1 MEEGGDDVDKK
12 LVESSNQPVAIIDN
26 SLFLY
31 FLCCIAGLSL
41 VSD

>member
-1 MEEGGDDVDKK
+1 VEEGGDDVDKK

-31 FLCCIAGLSL
+31 VLCCIAGLSL
-41 VSD
+41 VGA

>member
-12 LVESSNQPVAIIDN
+12 LVECSNQPVAIIDN

-31 FLCCIAGLSL
+31 FLCWIAGLSL